1 MIEELDA
8 AQTVNLLGGLIAA
21 VLILCVGLLV
31 DFALLRPLRQRA
43 AAHQSLFAEAI
54 TGALGG
60 QPTFWALFLISR
72 LYAEELTG
80 AVTADLLR
88 SATQVVAVTAVAVLV
103 VRLLINL
110 VEIYLRHQQIG
121 SISLLNNVL
130 RFLAALAVGGTLLAF
145 YGIPLGPL
153 LTVVAGS
160 SIGLTLAL
168 RDPLA
173 NLFAGLQIIAS
184 NRVRIGDYVRL
195 SSGEEGTVTDIR
207 WSDTYL
213 EQLAGNV
220 IVIPN
225 ALMTSSIVINFSR
238 PQMELSIPIEILI
251 GPQNDLPSLEQVLL
265 EEAAIVLR
273 EVEGGVADF
282 TPLVR
287 ILAVENQG
295 TRVNV
300 ILRGKSYVDQF
311 LLRHELLKRLQQ
323 RLPQLGVRPP
333 TQLVELRSTA
343 QPEVQP

>member
-8 AQTVNLLGGLIAA
+8 AQSANLLGGLLSAA
-21 VLILCVGLLV
+21 AIVVVGLLIDLAV
-31 DFALLRPLRQRA
+31 LRPLRRRA
-43 AAHQSLFAEAI
+43 AAHDQLFAEAI
-54 TGALGG
+54 AGALGG

-80 AVTADLLR
+80 ALTADFLR
-88 SATQVVAVTAVAVLV
+88 GATQVVAVTAVAVLI
-103 VRLLINL
+103 VRLLTNL

-121 SISLLNNVL
+121 SISLLNNLL
-130 RFLAALAVGGTLLAF
+130 RFLAALAVGGTLLGF

-195 SSGEEGTVTDIR
+195 SGGEEGTVTDIR

-213 EQLAGNV
+213 EQLSNNV
-220 IVIPN
+220 VVIPN

-238 PQMELSIPIEILI
+238 PQTELAVPVELLI
-251 GPQNDLPSLEQVLL
+251 GPHNDLAAVEQLL
-265 EEAAIVLR
+265 LAEAAAVLR
-273 EVEGGVADF
+273 ETEGGVGDF
-282 TPLVR
+282 EPLVR
-287 ILAVENQG
+287 VLAVETHG

-300 ILRGKSYVDQF
+300 ILRGRSYVDQF

-333 TQLVELRSTA
+333 TQLIELRDTA
-343 QPEVQP
+343 AREAAL